1 MLSRLDLVKAYKAA
15 ADEVGNRVQNTVA
28 IKLKEGILRFD
39 MDSLMTEMEAGMNRF
54 IQVCPQ
60 LKQIAAWS
68 SLTRIEDVDELL
80 ASNRQEDANLLH
92 SSVLSFYQRV
102 SKFKQENPNPP
113 TSSNVR
119 GLQLLSLDC
128 YFNERL
134 IRAIGQNLAK
144 STQLNELTLIGV
156 HFSPAA
162 LGILNDGLL
171 KSASLRKLRMNYCF
185 SRPELLMKIFPAL
198 S

>member
-1 MLSRLDLVKAYKAA
+1 MAKAYKTA
-15 ADEVGNRVQNTVA
+15 ADEVGNRTQNTVA
-28 IKLKEGILRFD
+28 MKLREGILRFD

-80 ASNRQEDANLLH
+80 ASNRSEDGNLLH

-102 SKFKQENPNPP
+102 AKFKTENPNPP

-119 GLQLLSLDC
+119 G
-128 YFNERL
+128 
-134 IRAIGQNLAK
+134 
-144 STQLNELTLIGV
+144 
-156 HFSPAA
+156 
-162 LGILNDGLL
+162 
-171 KSASLRKLRMNYCF
+171 
-185 SRPELLMKIFPAL
+185 
-198 S
+198 